1 MGVSGSGK
9 TTLGKALA
17 TTLSRPFFD
26 ADDFHPEANV
36 AKMKRGE
43 PLNDDDRWPW
53 LSRLNSVLNDHLQKG
68 CVLACSALKE
78 SYRKQ
83 LFEGLE
89 EQLLLVYLKGE
100 YGYIH
105 QRMQAR
111 ENHYMP
117 ATLLQSQFD
126 TLEEPQNALVLNCD
140 QAIEKMMHT
149 ILNTSK

>member
-9 TTLGKALA
+9 TTLGKELA
-17 TTLSRPFFD
+17 AALSRPFFD

-36 AKMKRGE
+36 VKMKKGE

-53 LSRLNSVLNDHLQKG
+53 LSRLNSVLNEHLQEG

-78 SYRKQ
+78 SYRKL

-100 YGYIH
+100 YAYIH

-111 ENHYMP
+111 KNHYMP

-126 TLEEPQNALVLNCD
+126 TLEEPQNALVLYCNQD
-140 QAIEKMMHT
+140 IDEMTHI
-149 ILNTSK
+149 ILNISK

>member
-9 TTLGKALA
+9 TTLAMALA
-17 TTLSRPFFD
+17 KGLSRPFFD
-26 ADDFHPEANV
+26 ADDFHPKANV
-36 AKMKRGE
+36 EKMKKGE

-53 LSRLNSVLNDHLQKG
+53 LRLLNQTLNEHLEAG

-78 SYRKQ
+78 SYRKL

-89 EQLLLVYLKGE
+89 EHLLLVYLKGE
-100 YGYIH
+100 YQFIL

-111 ENHYMP
+111 KNHYMP

-126 TLEEPQNALVLNCD
+126 TLEEPQNALVIDCD
-140 QAIEKMMHT
+140 QAIEEMMHT
-149 ILNTSK
+149 ILNTDK

>member
-17 TTLSRPFFD
+17 ADLSRPFFD

-36 AKMKRGE
+36 AKMRKGE

-53 LSRLNSVLNDHLQKG
+53 LSLLNSVLNEHLQEG

-78 SYRKQ
+78 SYRRL
-83 LFEGLE
+83 LFESLE
-89 EQLLLVYLKGE
+89 EHLLLVYLKGE
-100 YGYIH
+100 YAYIH

-111 ENHYMP
+111 KNHYMP

-126 TLEEPQNALVLNCD
+126 TLEEPQNALVLDCD
-140 QAIEKMMHT
+140 QAIEEMMHT

>member
-17 TTLSRPFFD
+17 AKLSRPFLD

-36 AKMKRGE
+36 AKMKKGT

-53 LSRLNSVLNDHLQKG
+53 LSRLNGVVNDHLQEG
-68 CVLACSALKE
+68 CVIACSALKE
-78 SYRKQ
+78 SYRKL

-100 YGYIH
+100 YAYIH
-105 QRMQAR
+105 QRIQAR
-111 ENHYMP
+111 KNHYMP

-126 TLEEPQNALVLNCD
+126 SLEEPQNALVLNCD
-140 QAIEKMMHT
+140 QTIQEMMHI
-149 ILNTSK
+149 ILTTSK

>member
-17 TTLSRPFFD
+17 AKLSRPFLD

-36 AKMKRGE
+36 AKMKKGT

-53 LSRLNSVLNDHLQKG
+53 LSRLNGEVNDHLQEG

-78 SYRKQ
+78 SYRKL

-100 YGYIH
+100 YAYIH

-111 ENHYMP
+111 KNHYMP

-126 TLEEPQNALVLNCD
+126 SLEEPQNALVLNCD
-140 QAIEKMMHT
+140 QTIQEMIHI

>member
-9 TTLGKALA
+9 TTLGEALA
-17 TTLSRPFFD
+17 ADLSRPFFD

-36 AKMKRGE
+36 AKMKKGE

-53 LSRLNSVLNDHLQKG
+53 LSRLNSVLNDHLQEG

-78 SYRKQ
+78 SYRKL

-89 EQLLLVYLKGE
+89 EHLLLVYLKGE
-100 YGYIH
+100 YAYIH

-111 ENHYMP
+111 KNHYMP
-117 ATLLQSQFD
+117 ATYCKHNLILWKN
-126 TLEEPQNALVLNCD
+126 QNALVLD
-140 QAIEKMMHT
+140 LIKLLKMMHT

>member
-17 TTLSRPFFD
+17 AALSRPFFD

-36 AKMKRGE
+36 AKMKKGA

-53 LSRLNSVLNDHLQKG
+53 LSRLNNVLNDHLQKG

-126 TLEEPQNALVLNCD
+126 TLEEPQNALVLDCD
-140 QAIEKMMHT
+140 QAIEEMMYT
-149 ILNTSK
+149 ILNTSR